1 MPQARYSSIC
11 LMVYSMPASLKS
23 FFFCSAAASK
33 GSLSKGLGKI
43 QCLEMISQRARG
55 MTQPLRLRAML
66 MVAAWSR
73 MGMMPTST
81 GIQMPASRMAS
92 SQ

>member
-1 MPQARYSSIC
+1 
-11 LMVYSMPASLKS
+11 
-23 FFFCSAAASK
+23 
-33 GSLSKGLGKI
+33 
-43 QCLEMISQRARG
+43 MISQSLRG

-81 GIQMPASRMAS
+81 GIQMPALRMAS
-92 SQ
+92 SQRLNWSMSQQSWVMM